1 MWKTRPV
8 WPTCSQNTSAE
19 AKGRPG
25 RAGGRLG
32 RSLWAASFH
41 MQPGHV
47 VEQKVAEQRQL
58 RGDRGSGS
66 EAGGACA
73 GGQLAAQREQRR
85 HALEPAASLPR
96 IGEGPHHGPQPC
108 GSGGR
113 AAERD
118 DQAVDHEERVLGEA
132 RQLVSR
138 LGLRQETLQGEQQP
152 ARDHVEEL
160 EQVLQLPGEERL
172 ELEARVA
179 LLQAD
184 VRRAV
189 KVHRREPVE
198 EEARAEPRGHGE
210 GEPRCTALH
219 KLGWRRPP
227 TFGQHFPEI
236 RWDSARSQ
244 STVLLSVVWW
254 SYLTWWL

>member
-1 MWKTRPV
+1 
-8 WPTCSQNTSAE
+8 
-19 AKGRPG
+19 
-25 RAGGRLG
+25 
-32 RSLWAASFH
+32 

-210 GEPRCTALH
+210 GEPRCTAL
-219 KLGWRRPP
+219 LAMSGFW
-227 TFGQHFPEI
+227 
-236 RWDSARSQ
+236 
-244 STVLLSVVWW
+244 
-254 SYLTWWL
+254 

>member
-1 MWKTRPV
+1 
-8 WPTCSQNTSAE
+8 
-19 AKGRPG
+19 
-25 RAGGRLG
+25 
-32 RSLWAASFH
+32 

-198 EEARAEPRGHGE
+198 EEARAEPRGHAGE
-210 GEPRCTALH
+210 GEPRCTPLTAGLSSSSLSPTLSGRPRSAACSDELLVCLLDSYAPVIAFATSGRGVNRVSHEAIFLQQHVCSCRCGGLVAL
-219 KLGWRRPP
+219 L
-227 TFGQHFPEI
+227 
-236 RWDSARSQ
+236 
-244 STVLLSVVWW
+244 
-254 SYLTWWL
+254 

>member
-1 MWKTRPV
+1 
-8 WPTCSQNTSAE
+8 
-19 AKGRPG
+19 
-25 RAGGRLG
+25 
-32 RSLWAASFH
+32 

-138 LGLRQETLQGEQQP
+138 LGLRQETLQGEQQL

-198 EEARAEPRGHGE
+198 EEARAEPRGHAGE
-210 GEPRCTALH
+210 GEPRSCTLRLTAALSEVRPQPDP
-219 KLGWRRPP
+219 LG
-227 TFGQHFPEI
+227 TAAF
-236 RWDSARSQ
+236 RS
-244 STVLLSVVWW
+244 LLGRTACCF
-254 SYLTWWL
+254 LILMHL